1 MTPQSGYQT
10 IAIHILPNISRSK
23 GNQTIKFGQVIQ
35 HNKKNIFIQK
45 SFRKQS
51 KEISFRPLFLFI

>member
-45 SFRKQS
+45 SFRKQRR
-51 KEISFRPLFLFI
+51 EISFRPLFLFI